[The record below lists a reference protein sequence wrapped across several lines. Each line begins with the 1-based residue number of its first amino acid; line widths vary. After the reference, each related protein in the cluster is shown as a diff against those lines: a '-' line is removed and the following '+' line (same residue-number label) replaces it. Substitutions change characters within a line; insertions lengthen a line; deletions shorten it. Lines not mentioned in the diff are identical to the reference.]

1 MEEIKQRILYLR
13 DVIGLSFYQIEE
25 QVGSLKRASRIY
37 RGLLRG
43 YEEAILSVG

>member
-25 QVGSLKRASRIY
+25 QVGIS
-37 RGLLRG
+37 
-43 YEEAILSVG
+43 